1 MSNLQLL
8 LMLKLLCLLTVRRL
22 MDVDADLTFLPT
34 RNLVVEVEVVL
45 VVVVVLGIVEA
56 VVDSEVVVDSIEE
69 AVVDSI
75 EEVVVALEVAEVVS
89 TAMLLT
95 KIKAT

>member
-1 MSNLQLL
+1 
-8 LMLKLLCLLTVRRL
+8 